1 MGKRP
6 PIGDE
11 EQRWGSVVMH
21 LIKTYLPD
29 AGLFLLSNSQFR
41 DDRGSLERLFAADEL
56 AAAGVIF
63 EAVHINLTRTT
74 HPGTV
79 KGLHL
84 QRRPHAEA
92 KIVTCLAGRIFDVAV
107 DLRHD
112 SPTYGQWFGVELS
125 PDKPESLLI
134 PEGFAHGMQCLEP
147 NSMVHYVYSA
157 SYAPAAETGVH
168 PLDPDVAVAWP
179 LPPQY
184 LSLSRQSPPWLN
196 GLKGAA

>member
-1 MGKRP
+1 M
-6 PIGDE
+6 
-11 EQRWGSVVMH
+11 VM
-21 LIKTYLPD
+21 TYGRYRGIVGLPD
-29 AGLFLLSNSQFR
+29 VRTVQRYLH
-41 DDRGSLERLFAADEL
+41 DDERGSLERLFASDEL

-84 QRRPHAEA
+84 QRQPHAET
-92 KIVTCLAGRIFDVAV
+92 KIVTCIAGRIFDVAV
-107 DLRHD
+107 DLRLE
-112 SPTYGQWFGVELS
+112 STTFGQWFGIELS

-147 NSMVHYVYSA
+147 NSIVHYVHSA
-157 SYAPAAETGVH
+157 AYAPNAETGVH
-168 PLDPDVAVAWP
+168 PLDPDVSVAWP

-184 LSLSRQSPPWLN
+184 LSLRDQSLPWLADF
-196 GLKGAA
+196 GEVA

>member
-1 MGKRP
+1 MSIHQAAGPTLLQRHLHQ
-6 PIGDE
+6 DE
-11 EQRWGSVVMH
+11 
-21 LIKTYLPD
+21 
-29 AGLFLLSNSQFR
+29 
-41 DDRGSLERLFAADEL
+41 RGSLERLFAADEL

-147 NSMVHYVYSA
+147 NSMVHYVHSA
-157 SYAPAAETGVH
+157 SFAPAAEIGVH

-184 LSLSRQSPPWLN
+184 LSLRDQSLPWLADF
-196 GLKGAA
+196 GEVAR